1 MIAGLHFA
9 QRRAAEAEPVGET
22 LLHFVAGD
30 SGLSQSFAKAFQFVV
45 LHSGS
50 FLVPYMLL

>member
-1 MIAGLHFA
+1 M
-9 QRRAAEAEPVGET
+9 
-22 LLHFVAGD
+22 AGD